1 MEKKKL
7 LKSYLSLGTYNEFQD
22 EILLLAK
29 NRTSSYVCIANVH
42 MFIEAYRDEA
52 FNKILNEADITTPD
66 GVPLTIGLRLL
77 NKYKQERVAGM
88 DLLPS
93 LLQKA
98 ETKDLSVF
106 FYGSTQ
112 DVLDKIKI
120 KIGTE
125 YPKLKLAGSISPP
138 FRMLSDVEKEE
149 IINTIN
155 QSGANLLFVALGCPK
170 QEKWMAEHKNKV
182 NACMIGVGGA
192 FPVFAGMQKRAP
204 VWMQKV
210 SLEWFFRF
218 CQEPGRLWKR
228 YLVTNSLFMYLIL
241 RNYFNKGN

>member
-1 MEKKKL
+1 MQKKKL
-7 LKSYLSLGTYNEFQD
+7 LKSYISIGTYEAFQD
-22 EILLLAK
+22 EILLLARR
-29 NRTSSYVCIANVH
+29 RTSSYVCIANVH

-52 FNKILNEADITTPD
+52 FNRVLNEAEIATPD
-66 GVPLTIGLRLL
+66 GVPLIASLKLL
-77 NKYKQERVAGM
+77 TKYRQERVAGM

-93 LLQKA
+93 LLHEA
-98 ETKDLSVF
+98 EAKNLSVF

-112 DVLDKIKI
+112 DVLDKIKV
-120 KIGTE
+120 KIEKE
-125 YPKLKLAGSISPP
+125 YPELKLAGFISPP
-138 FRMLSDVEKEE
+138 FRVLSDPEKEE
-149 IINTIN
+149 IVNKIN
-155 QSGANLLFVALGCPK
+155 QSEANLLFVALGCPK

-204 VWMQKV
+204 VWMQKI

-228 YLVTNSLFMYLIL
+228 YLVTNSLFIYLIL
-241 RNYFNKGN
+241 KSYIMGEK